1 MMIGSPRE
9 SWGEIVRLQK
19 SVGRAIRMHRER
31 VGLTQA
37 ALAEAVGL
45 TEQYIG
51 VVERGARAPSFRTLE
66 ALARTLK
73 TPVRDFFPRPLAQDQ
88 ADDALSD
95 VIGLLAPLTADER
108 ARALKVLQ
116 SMLNRG

>member
-1 MMIGSPRE
+1 
-9 SWGEIVRLQK
+9 VRLQK
-19 SVGRAIRMHRER
+19 SVGRAIRMQRER
-31 VGLTQA
+31 TGLTQA

-51 VVERGARAPSFRTLE
+51 VIERGVRAPSFKTLE

-73 TPVRDFFPRPLAQDQ
+73 TPVRDFFPHPLAQDQ
-88 ADDALSD
+88 ADDTLAD
-95 VIGLLAPLTADER
+95 VIGLLAPLPGDER

>member
-1 MMIGSPRE
+1 
-9 SWGEIVRLQK
+9 VTLQK
-19 SVGRAIRMHRER
+19 SVGRAIRMQRER
-31 VGLTQA
+31 AGLTQA

-51 VVERGARAPSFRTLE
+51 VIERGVRAPSFKTLE

-73 TPVRDFFPRPLAQDQ
+73 TPVRDFFPHPLAQDQ
-88 ADDALSD
+88 ADDTLAD
-95 VIGLLAPLTADER
+95 VIGLLAPLPGDER
-108 ARALKVLQ
+108 TRALKVLQ

>member
-1 MMIGSPRE
+1 M
-9 SWGEIVRLQK
+9 RLQK
-19 SVGRAIRMHRER
+19 SVGRAIRMQRER
-31 VGLTQA
+31 AGLTQA

-51 VVERGARAPSFRTLE
+51 VVERGVRAPSFKTLE

-73 TPVRDFFPRPLAQDQ
+73 TPVRNFFPHPLAQDQ
-88 ADDALSD
+88 VDDTLSD
-95 VIGLLAPLTADER
+95 VIGLLAPLPGDER

>member
-1 MMIGSPRE
+1 M
-9 SWGEIVRLQK
+9 RLQK
-19 SVGRAIRMHRER
+19 SVGRAIRMQRER
-31 VGLTQA
+31 TGLTQA

-51 VVERGARAPSFRTLE
+51 VIERGVRAPSFKTLE

-73 TPVRDFFPRPLAQDQ
+73 TPVRDFFPHPLAQDQ
-88 ADDALSD
+88 ADDTLAD
-95 VIGLLAPLTADER
+95 VIGLLAPLPGDER

>member
-1 MMIGSPRE
+1 M
-9 SWGEIVRLQK
+9 RLQK
-19 SVGRAIRMHRER
+19 SVGRAIRMQRER
-31 VGLTQA
+31 MGLTQA

-51 VVERGARAPSFRTLE
+51 VIERGVRAPSFKTLE

-73 TPVRDFFPRPLAQDQ
+73 TPVRDFFPHPLAQDQ
-88 ADDALSD
+88 ADDVLSD
-95 VIGLLAPLTADER
+95 VIGLLAPLPGDER

>member
-1 MMIGSPRE
+1 M
-9 SWGEIVRLQK
+9 Q
-19 SVGRAIRMHRER
+19 RER
-31 VGLTQA
+31 TGLTQA

-51 VVERGARAPSFRTLE
+51 VIERGVRAPSFKTLE

-73 TPVRDFFPRPLAQDQ
+73 TPVRDFFPHPLAQDQ
-88 ADDALSD
+88 ADDTLAD
-95 VIGLLAPLTADER
+95 VIGLLAPLPGDER

>member
-1 MMIGSPRE
+1 M
-9 SWGEIVRLQK
+9 RLQK
-19 SVGRAIRMHRER
+19 SVGRAIRMQRER
-31 VGLTQA
+31 KGLTQA

-51 VVERGARAPSFRTLE
+51 VIERGVRAPSFKTLE

-73 TPVRDFFPRPLAQDQ
+73 TPVRDFFPHPLAQDQ
-88 ADDALSD
+88 ADDTLSD
-95 VIGLLAPLTADER
+95 VIGLLAPLPGDER
-108 ARALKVLQ
+108 ARALKVLR